1 MRWKEVEPPSIGK
14 RRQNSLSSNSHG
26 KANTH
31 ASVSV
36 LICFSHLRWRF
47 VYQRPQHI
55 MSRFAATHHVVFFE
69 EAVPT
74 DAAEPWLEK
83 RQEEGVQVLV
93 PHLPDS
99 YQGEQAISA
108 QRRLLDAFLEDIA
121 ASDIIAWYYTPMSLP
136 YSDHLT
142 PRLTVYDCMDELS
155 AFRGAPPSL
164 VEQERRLIERADLIF
179 TGGVSL
185 FEAKR
190 QLHPNV
196 HPFPSSVDIA
206 HFGAARTPQ
215 AEPEDQAHLPHPRL
229 GFFGVIDE
237 RLDIELLLA
246 AATQRPEWQF
256 ILVGPVVKID
266 PETLPK
272 LPNIHYLGSK
282 SYAELPQYLASWDV
296 ALMPFAL
303 NESTRFIS
311 PTKTPEYLAGGRPV
325 VSTPI
330 TDVIRT
336 YGDSGVVKI
345 AQTPA
350 EFVSAIE
357 EALED
362 AQQQDRVWQLADAAL
377 SDMSWD
383 TTWKLME
390 EKMRCVV

>member
-1 MRWKEVEPPSIGK
+1 
-14 RRQNSLSSNSHG
+14 
-26 KANTH
+26 
-31 ASVSV
+31 
-36 LICFSHLRWRF
+36 
-47 VYQRPQHI
+47 
-55 MSRFAATHHVVFFE
+55 MSRFATTYQVLFFE
-69 EAVPT
+69 EAVFT
-74 DAAEPWLEK
+74 DIDVPWLEK
-83 RQEEGVQVLV
+83 RLEGNLQVLV
-93 PHLPDS
+93 PHLPEA
-99 YQGEQAISA
+99 YQGAIAIDA
-108 QRRLLDAFLEDIA
+108 QRNLLDEYLAEIA
-121 ASDIIAWYYTPMSLP
+121 ASDIISWYYTPMSLP
-136 YSDHLT
+136 YSDHLQ

-164 VEQERRLIERADLIF
+164 VEQERRLIEHADLIF
-179 TGGVSL
+179 TGGISL

-190 QLHPNV
+190 QLHDNV

-206 HFGAARTPQ
+206 HFGAARKPQ
-215 AEPEDQAHLPHPRL
+215 PEPEDQASLPRPRL

-237 RLDIELLLA
+237 RLDIALLEE

-311 PTKTPEYLAGGRPV
+311 PTKTPEYLAGGRLV

-345 AQTPA
+345 AQTPE
-350 EFVSAIE
+350 EFIKAIE
-357 EALED
+357 ESLKEAPHQE
-362 AQQQDRVWQLADAAL
+362 RVWQLADAAL

-390 EKMRCVV
+390 EKIRCAV

>member
-1 MRWKEVEPPSIGK
+1 MRWTAEPASIEEVQSNSASA
-14 RRQNSLSSNSHG
+14 QNSSIAN
-26 KANTH
+26 KAPHKT
-31 ASVSV
+31 V
-36 LICFSHLRWRF
+36 LVCFSHLRWRF
-47 VYQRPQHI
+47 VYQRPQHL
-55 MSRFAATHHVVFFE
+55 MSRFATTYQVLFFE
-69 EAVPT
+69 EAVFT
-74 DAAEPWLEK
+74 DIDVPWLEK
-83 RQEEGVQVLV
+83 RLEGNLQVLV
-93 PHLPDS
+93 PHLPEA
-99 YQGEQAISA
+99 YQGAIAIDA
-108 QRRLLDAFLEDIA
+108 QRNLLDEYLAEIA
-121 ASDIIAWYYTPMSLP
+121 ASDIISWYYTPMSLP
-136 YSDHLT
+136 YSDHLQ

-164 VEQERRLIERADLIF
+164 VEQERRLIEHADLIF
-179 TGGVSL
+179 TGGISL

-190 QLHPNV
+190 QLHDNV

-206 HFGAARTPQ
+206 HFGAARKPQ
-215 AEPEDQAHLPHPRL
+215 PEPEDQASLPRPRL

-237 RLDIELLLA
+237 RLDIALLEE

-311 PTKTPEYLAGGRPV
+311 PTKTPEYLAGGRLV

-345 AQTPA
+345 AQTPE
-350 EFVSAIE
+350 EFIKAIE
-357 EALED
+357 ESLKEAPHQE
-362 AQQQDRVWQLADAAL
+362 RVWQLADAAL

-390 EKMRCVV
+390 EKIRCAV

>member
-1 MRWKEVEPPSIGK
+1 MRWKEVEPPNLGK
-14 RRQNSLSSNSHG
+14 RRQNSSLSHYHG
-26 KANTH
+26 KAGTH
-31 ASVSV
+31 SPTSL

-69 EAVPT
+69 EAVLT

-99 YQGEQAISA
+99 YQGEQAINA
-108 QRRLLDAFLEDIA
+108 QRRLLDAFLEEIA

-164 VEQERRLIERADLIF
+164 VEQERRLIERANLIF

-206 HFGAARTPQ
+206 HFGAARVPQ
-215 AEPEDQAHLPHPRL
+215 TEPEDQADLPHPRL

-272 LPNIHYLGSK
+272 LSNIHYLGSK

>member
-1 MRWKEVEPPSIGK
+1 MRWTAEPASIEK
-14 RRQNSLSSNSHG
+14 VRSNNASAQNSTIPN
-26 KANTH
+26 KAPHKT
-31 ASVSV
+31 V
-36 LICFSHLRWRF
+36 LVCFSHLRWRF
-47 VYQRPQHI
+47 VYQRPQHL
-55 MSRFAATHHVVFFE
+55 MSRFATTYQVLFFE
-69 EAVPT
+69 EAVFT
-74 DAAEPWLEK
+74 DIDVPWLEK
-83 RQEEGVQVLV
+83 RLEGNLQVLV
-93 PHLPDS
+93 PHLPEA
-99 YQGEQAISA
+99 YQGAIAIDA
-108 QRRLLDAFLEDIA
+108 QRNLLDEYLAEIA
-121 ASDIIAWYYTPMSLP
+121 ASDIISWYYTPMSLP
-136 YSDHLT
+136 YSDHLQ

-164 VEQERRLIERADLIF
+164 VEQERRLIEHADLIF
-179 TGGVSL
+179 TGGISL

-190 QLHPNV
+190 QLHDNV

-206 HFGAARTPQ
+206 HFGAARKPQ
-215 AEPEDQAHLPHPRL
+215 PEPEDQASLPRPRL

-237 RLDIELLLA
+237 RLDIALLEE

-311 PTKTPEYLAGGRPV
+311 PTKTPEYLAGGRLV

-345 AQTPA
+345 AQTPE
-350 EFVSAIE
+350 EFIKAIE
-357 EALED
+357 ESLKEAPHQE
-362 AQQQDRVWQLADAAL
+362 RVWQLADAAL

-390 EKMRCVV
+390 EKIRCAV